1 MEGIAKLGINL
12 PSLLA
17 QLISFGV
24 LFTLLYVVA
33 YKPLMRK
40 FDERA
45 KYIKESME
53 QADQVKDQALHA
65 EEELKKQIEAGR
77 KEGQDIVSRATR
89 TGEEIQ
95 AKARE
100 DAKSQAESIINKAKA
115 DIQHERDEAIREI
128 RSEFVDLTITAAEK
142 VIDKSL
148 DKDTHRDLID
158 KVLEQSQ
165 PKQG

>member
-12 PSLLA
+12 PGLLA

-24 LFTLLYVVA
+24 LFTLLYIVA

-45 KYIKESME
+45 KHIKESME
-53 QADQVKDQALHA
+53 QADHVKDQALHA
-65 EEELKKQIEAGR
+65 EEELKKQIEVGR
-77 KEGQDIVSRATR
+77 KEGQEIVNRAAR
-89 TGEEIQ
+89 SGEEIQ

-100 DAKSQAESIINKAKA
+100 DAKSQAEAIITKAKA
-115 DIQHERDEAIREI
+115 DIQRERDEAIRDI

-148 DKDTHRDLID
+148 DKNEHRDLID
-158 KVLEQSQ
+158 KVLEQSK